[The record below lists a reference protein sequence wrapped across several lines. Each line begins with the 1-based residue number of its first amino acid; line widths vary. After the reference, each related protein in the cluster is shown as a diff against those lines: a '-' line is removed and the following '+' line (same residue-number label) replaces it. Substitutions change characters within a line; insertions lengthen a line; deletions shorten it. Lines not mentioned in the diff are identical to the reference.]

1 MITLKIVAIVVTHNR
16 CELLSRCVDHLLS
29 QAKPPDAIFVVN
41 NASTDDTVEMLQRRR
56 IPFVTQENV
65 GSAGGWFRGI
75 QHALEHGYDAVWL
88 MDDDGFPDKHALE
101 NLVPHMGKDIACVS
115 SIVVREND
123 PSKFVFPFPVLDSK
137 ELPVLFAVKRKIT
150 SVDKLRGRA
159 KDGTYEFAHLFNG
172 ALINIQAVRQIGN
185 VNTDYFIFGDEVDY
199 FFRLRK
205 FGPVRSVLNAVH
217 YHPDVT
223 TRPYT
228 PHKIYY
234 YVKNTLILNARYFD
248 QVALRN
254 ISTIAAVL
262 WRTARRNGI
271 GAALYYLAGGER
283 RVLYRAIQRG
293 LRGSIGKDYEQD

>member
-1 MITLKIVAIVVTHNR
+1 MKILATIVTHNR
-16 CELLSRCVDHLLS
+16 CSLLERCIEHLEAQERQPEGIL
-29 QAKPPDAIFVVN
+29 VVN
-41 NASTDDTVEMLQRRR
+41 NASTDGTIEMLVQRG
-56 IPFVTQENV
+56 IQFVIQENV
-65 GSAGGWFRGI
+65 GSAGGWHRGI
-75 QHALEHGYDAVWL
+75 KHALEHGYDAVWL
-88 MDDDGFPDKHALE
+88 MDDDGYPDKHSLE
-101 NLVPHMGKDIACVS
+101 KLVPHLGKDIACVS

-137 ELPVLFAVKRKIT
+137 ELPVLFAGKRKIT

-205 FGPVRSVLNAVH
+205 FGPVCSVLNAIH

-234 YVKNTLILNARYFD
+234 YVKNTLILNAKYFD
-248 QVALRN
+248 QVLLRN
-254 ISTIAAVL
+254 ISTIVVAL
-262 WRTARRNGI
+262 WRTGRRNSLGT
-271 GAALYYLAGGER
+271 AFKYLAGGENG
-283 RVLYRAIQRG
+283 VLYRAIRRG
-293 LRGSIGKDYEQD
+293 LAGSIGKDYEQN